1 MAKKIQQTISHRDII
16 NDIRQ
21 KNYAPVYLL
30 MGDESYYI
38 DKISEFIADN
48 VLTEEE
54 KGFNQ
59 QVIYCTRETNVAD
72 IINSA
77 KRYPM
82 MAEHQVV
89 IVKEAQ
95 NLLKLED
102 LSFYVLNPLMSTIL
116 VICYKNGSV
125 DRRKKIVASVEK
137 NGVVYESKKIR
148 EGQLPSF
155 ITDYVARKNVGI
167 EERAVFML
175 VEAVGSDL
183 NRMAGELDK
192 LVLTLPPGFKK
203 ITPELIE
210 KNIGISKEFNNWEL
224 RNAIGEKDVYKANQ
238 IINYFNENPKANPPV
253 MTLSVLFNFF
263 STMMMAFYAPDKS
276 EQGLCQHLEF
286 KSPWQLREYT
296 TAMRNYSAMK
306 TMLVIGKIREA
317 DAKLKGVG
325 KGNTTDADIMKEL
338 IYFILH

>member
-102 LSFYVLNPLMSTIL
+102 LSFYVLNPLKSTIL
-116 VICYKNGSV
+116 VI
-125 DRRKKIVASVEK
+125 
-137 NGVVYESKKIR
+137 
-148 EGQLPSF
+148 
-155 ITDYVARKNVGI
+155 
-167 EERAVFML
+167 
-175 VEAVGSDL
+175 
-183 NRMAGELDK
+183 
-192 LVLTLPPGFKK
+192 
-203 ITPELIE
+203 
-210 KNIGISKEFNNWEL
+210 
-224 RNAIGEKDVYKANQ
+224 
-238 IINYFNENPKANPPV
+238 
-253 MTLSVLFNFF
+253 
-263 STMMMAFYAPDKS
+263 
-276 EQGLCQHLEF
+276 
-286 KSPWQLREYT
+286 
-296 TAMRNYSAMK
+296 
-306 TMLVIGKIREA
+306 
-317 DAKLKGVG
+317 
-325 KGNTTDADIMKEL
+325 
-338 IYFILH
+338 

>member
-1 MAKKIQQTISHRDII
+1 MAKKIQQTVSHRDII

-38 DKISEFIADN
+38 DKISEYIADN

-125 DRRKKIVASVEK
+125 DRRKKIVAAIEK
-137 NGVVYESKKIR
+137 TGVVYESKKLR

-155 ITDYVARKNVGI
+155 ITDYVGRKKVGI

-175 VEAVGSDL
+175 VEAVGADL

-192 LVLTLPPGFKK
+192 LVLTLPPGFNR

-224 RNAIGEKDVYKANQ
+224 RNAIGEKDVFKANQ

-286 KSPWQLREYT
+286 KSPWQLREYI

>member
-1 MAKKIQQTISHRDII
+1 
-16 NDIRQ
+16 
-21 KNYAPVYLL
+21 
-30 MGDESYYI
+30 
-38 DKISEFIADN
+38 
-48 VLTEEE
+48 
-54 KGFNQ
+54 
-59 QVIYCTRETNVAD
+59 
-72 IINSA
+72 
-77 KRYPM
+77 
-82 MAEHQVV
+82 
-89 IVKEAQ
+89 
-95 NLLKLED
+95 
-102 LSFYVLNPLMSTIL
+102 
-116 VICYKNGSV
+116 
-125 DRRKKIVASVEK
+125 
-137 NGVVYESKKIR
+137 
-148 EGQLPSF
+148 
-155 ITDYVARKNVGI
+155 
-167 EERAVFML
+167 
-175 VEAVGSDL
+175 
-183 NRMAGELDK
+183 MAGELDK

-325 KGNTTDADIMKEL
+325 KGNTTDADVMKEL
-338 IYFILH
+338 IYLI